1 MFQTVVERS
10 TLQPEVVF
18 DVSSSLRRRGGGG
31 RSGSSDTTSNRQ
43 EKEKEMEVF
52 ATTMHAMM
60 RIRNVCERLFVKKT
74 KAR

>member
-31 RSGSSDTTSNRQ
+31 GGRRGSSDTTSNRQ

-52 ATTMHAMM
+52 ATMVHAMLRM
-60 RIRNVCERLFVKKT
+60 RNVCWVCVSL
-74 KAR
+74 